1 MFESLFFVNN
11 INGLDVTDLIVAAV
25 EENKDMYVKCSI
37 DIYGKKIWMKTV
49 WYVDEFVMK
58 VKDWMN

>member
-49 WYVDEFVMK
+49 
-58 VKDWMN
+58 